1 MSEPIEI
8 SDIEVVVR
16 EPRILHQGRYRL
28 YEKPDGGLRLQ
39 YRRDDKDVDDY
50 LEIPGMMVRLLN
62 RAQDGNMSPMEFM
75 REAMKLR
82 A

>member
-8 SDIEVVVR
+8 PDIEVVVR